1 MGAPIIGA
9 VLATLIAFL
18 AGLEF
23 INATLTWFGE
33 RAGVTDLTLQVG
45 TMSIRKECASNI
57 SLILTLKCKLQKI
70 PYSSVA
76 NSGMDFDACSLF
88 DGRSMGGLYHRS
100 GIDRN

>member
-33 RAGVTDLTLQVG
+33 RAGVTDLTLQVR
-45 TMSIRKECASNI
+45 TMSIRKDCTSNI
-57 SLILTLKCKLQKI
+57 
-70 PYSSVA
+70 P
-76 NSGMDFDACSLF
+76 
-88 DGRSMGGLYHRS
+88 
-100 GIDRN
+100 

>member
-33 RAGVTDLTLQVG
+33 RAGVTDLTLQVR
-45 TMSIRKECASNI
+45 TMSIRK
-57 SLILTLKCKLQKI
+57 
-70 PYSSVA
+70 
-76 NSGMDFDACSLF
+76 D
-88 DGRSMGGLYHRS
+88 
-100 GIDRN
+100 